1 MGQNAT
7 ERAMR
12 QGILSTPLGEFHG
25 YCLAV
30 DCGTPTC
37 GGERT
42 YTISNLAQ
50 LYGEAMTMSR
60 VVVRLRCR
68 ICGGSVRSCFLE
80 TGPELAQR
88 ARMRRVSLIGR
99 EGVRTER

>member
-12 QGILSTPLGEFHG
+12 QGILSTRLGEFHG
-25 YCLAV
+25 YRLAV
-30 DCGTPTC
+30 DSGTPTC

-68 ICGGSVRSCFLE
+68 ICGGPVRSCFLE
-80 TGPELAQR
+80 TGPELQR

-99 EGVRTER
+99 EGGREEQ